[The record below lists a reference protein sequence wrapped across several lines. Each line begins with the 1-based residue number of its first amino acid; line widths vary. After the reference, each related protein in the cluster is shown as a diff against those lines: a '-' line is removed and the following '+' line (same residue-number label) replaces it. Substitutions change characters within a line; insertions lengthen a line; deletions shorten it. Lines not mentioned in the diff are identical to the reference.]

1 MHSADKSEKS
11 ELELENEKILEKF
24 NFLIEKYHQPDSVV
38 NEIHGLI
45 DADNIPVLTET
56 VRLRSKNVQPEFGE
70 LSPLRLLLD
79 AALHDAHI
87 DLNYAD
93 RQALVQALENRIVV
107 QEKDT
112 SGEDAAF

>member
-1 MHSADKSEKS
+1 MHSADKS

-38 NEIHGLI
+38 NEVHGLI
-45 DADNIPVLTET
+45 DIDNIPVLTET
-56 VRLRSKNVQPEFGE
+56 VRLRSRNVQPEFGE

-107 QEKDT
+107 QEKDI
-112 SGEDAAF
+112 S